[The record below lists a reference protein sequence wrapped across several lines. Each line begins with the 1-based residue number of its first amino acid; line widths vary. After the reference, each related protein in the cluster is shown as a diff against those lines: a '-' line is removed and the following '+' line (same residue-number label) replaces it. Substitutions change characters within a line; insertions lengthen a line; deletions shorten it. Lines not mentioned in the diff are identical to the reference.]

1 MIKNI
6 IFLSFIPIFILL
18 YYGSTFENP
27 TVGLI
32 GILMF
37 IIAAVVQFITK
48 N

>member
-1 MIKNI
+1 MIKNL

-18 YYGSTFENP
+18 YYGSTIGNQ

-37 IIAAVVQFITK
+37 VTVAVLQFITK